1 MEIDEY
7 TITKLIGRGAF
18 GDVYLGSKKGSPTK
32 YAFKKINKA
41 KYLRNPKASK
51 YLENEISILKDVNH
65 PNIIKIYD
73 VKETLK
79 DVYIITEY
87 YNGGT
92 LEYFLYKN
100 KNLTEEIV
108 QYMMKQVIEAVKY
121 LHNKK
126 IMHRN
131 INLDNILID
140 YEDLNDKDNN
150 NIVRGKIKIID
161 FGFARYL
168 KKGELSKSILGS
180 PLYMSPLLLSKLN
193 KLKDYEDSGYD
204 EKEDIW
210 SLGIICYELLV
221 GKNPFHFNSMKELLD
236 KMNKWYYFVPTT
248 LSKESISF
256 LNCMLQFNSKK
267 RLGLDKLYKHKFLR
281 KNVNEFNKIDIDELK
296 NITILENSKILIS
309 AKDNQ
314 NIYDN
319 FGAGIEESI

>member
-87 YNGGT
+87 CNGGT
-92 LEYFLYKN
+92 LDNFLYKY
-100 KNLTEEIV
+100 KNMTEEIA
-108 QYMMKQVIEAVKY
+108 QYMMNQVIEAFKY

-140 YEDLNDKDNN
+140 YDDENDKNNN
-150 NIVRGKIKIID
+150 NIMKGRIKIMD
-161 FGFARYL
+161 FGYARYL
-168 KKGELSKSILGS
+168 KKGELAKSVLGS
-180 PLYMSPLLLSKLN
+180 PFYMSPIIIN
-193 KLKDYEDSGYD
+193 KFNKEPAYKEIEYD

-210 SLGIICYELLV
+210 SLGIICYTLLL
-221 GKNPFHFNSMKELLD
+221 GIFPFDPESMKELLD
-236 KMNKWYYFVPTT
+236 KINKGDYFVPTT

-256 LNCMLQFNSKK
+256 LIVCCNSIQKK
-267 RLGLDKLYKHKFLR
+267 D
-281 KNVNEFNKIDIDELK
+281 
-296 NITILENSKILIS
+296 
-309 AKDNQ
+309 
-314 NIYDN
+314 
-319 FGAGIEESI
+319 